1 MAKDNKIT
9 WTTLKAKVDKLSIE
23 KLRNSGYSVFKIKT
37 NQYVTF
43 GD

>member
-9 WTTLKAKVDKLSIE
+9 WTTLKDKVENLTPE
-23 KLRNSGYSVFKIKT
+23 KLRNSGYNVFKIKT